1 MLGFH
6 RTYSYRVKDE
16 AFRLT
21 ARTRWGNKGFLQR
34 ANLPSRGFGFVGRR
48 EISLNT
54 QCGGRVAFEL
64 KD

>member
-1 MLGFH
+1 M
-6 RTYSYRVKDE
+6 KDE
-16 AFRLT
+16 AFHLT
-21 ARTRWGNKGFLQR
+21 ARPGWGNKGFLQR
-34 ANLPSRGFGFVGRR
+34 ANLPSHGFGFVGRR